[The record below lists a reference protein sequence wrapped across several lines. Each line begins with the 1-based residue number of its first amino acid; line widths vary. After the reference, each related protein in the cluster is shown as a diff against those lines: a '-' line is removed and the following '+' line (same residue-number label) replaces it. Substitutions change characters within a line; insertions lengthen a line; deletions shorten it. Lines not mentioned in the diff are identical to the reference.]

1 MLTYL
6 QIRDFALIE
15 NVELELGPGLTV
27 LTGETGAGKS
37 MLVDALGLVLGDRAE
52 PRQIRAG
59 CDRAEVTAEF
69 DLGDLDLPRA
79 WLDER
84 GLADASQCL
93 IRRVVARAGRSR
105 AFINGTPVTLQDL
118 KGLGEQLADIHGQ
131 HEHQS
136 LLRAESQRRMLDT
149 WGRNQPS
156 ADTVATAYHAWNE
169 AETARTALANDQA
182 RDGERRALLRFQ
194 LDELNTLA
202 PQPGEFAAL
211 GEEHRRLAHADELV
225 AALGTL
231 CDGLYEADEGSVH
244 DRLGR
249 ATRELAELQRL
260 DPTLA
265 DHAEALEDAL
275 IRVQESASGLR
286 HCADRIDLDP
296 GRLTQAERRLEALHE
311 TGRKY
316 RVAPDELPQLHASLM
331 EELGDDEDPDA
342 QLARL
347 TEAATGAAAEYDRTA
362 TELSRRRAAAGTALA
377 AVVTD
382 SLQLLAMPGGR
393 FEVELQPLND
403 AQGSAGGNE
412 RVRFLVSANPDQPP
426 QALGQVASGGELS
439 RISLAIQAATA
450 ASVDVP
456 TLVYDEVDVGIGG
469 RVAEIVGRL
478 LRDLA
483 EARQVFCITH
493 LPQVAAQAHGHLQV
507 SKQAEE
513 AVTSTAVTP
522 LDRKARV
529 EELARMLG
537 GLKIT
542 AQTRAHAEEMIA
554 LARTG

>member
-69 DLGDLDLPRA
+69 DLGDLDPPRA

-84 GLADASQCL
+84 GLADAGQCL

-118 KGLGEQLADIHGQ
+118 KALGELLADIHGQ

-149 WGRNQPS
+149 WGRNQPF
-156 ADTVATAYHAWNE
+156 ADTVATAYRAWNE
-169 AETARTALANDQA
+169 AETARTALADDQV

-249 ATRELAELQRL
+249 AARELAELQRL

-265 DHAEALEDAL
+265 NPAEVLEEAL

-296 GRLTQAERRLEALHE
+296 GRLAQVERRLEALHE

-316 RVAPDELPQLHASLM
+316 RVAPDELPQLHASLVA
-331 EELGDDEDPDA
+331 ELGDDEDPDTR
-342 QLARL
+342 LARL
-347 TEAATGAAAEYDRTA
+347 TEAATEAA
-362 TELSRRRAAAGTALA
+362 TEYHRAATGLSRQRAAAGEALGEM
-377 AVVTD
+377 VTE

-393 FEVELQPLND
+393 FAVELQPLD
-403 AQGSAGGNE
+403 DGQGSVGGNE
-412 RVRFLVSANPDQPP
+412 QVRFLVSANPDQPP
-426 QALGQVASGGELS
+426 LPLGQVASGGELS

-507 SKQAEE
+507 NKQSEE
-513 AVTSTAVTP
+513 AVTTTAVTP
-522 LDRKARV
+522 LDREARI

-542 AQTRAHAEEMIA
+542 AQTRAHAEEMIE

>member
-69 DLGDLDLPRA
+69 DLGDLDPPRA

-84 GLADASQCL
+84 GLADAGQCL

-118 KGLGEQLADIHGQ
+118 KALGELLADIHGQ

-149 WGRNQPS
+149 WGRNQPF
-156 ADTVATAYHAWNE
+156 ADTVATAYRAWNE
-169 AETARTALANDQA
+169 AETARTALADDQV

-249 ATRELAELQRL
+249 AARELAELQRL

-265 DHAEALEDAL
+265 NPAEVLEEAL

-296 GRLTQAERRLEALHE
+296 GRLAQVERRLEALHE

-316 RVAPDELPQLHASLM
+316 RVAPDELPQLHASLVA
-331 EELGDDEDPDA
+331 ELGDDEDPDTR
-342 QLARL
+342 LARL
-347 TEAATGAAAEYDRTA
+347 TEAATVAAAEYHRAA
-362 TELSRRRAAAGTALA
+362 TELSRQRAAAGEALGEM
-377 AVVTD
+377 VTE

-393 FEVELQPLND
+393 FAVELQPLD
-403 AQGSAGGNE
+403 DGQGSVGGNE
-412 RVRFLVSANPDQPP
+412 QVRFLVSANPDQPP
-426 QALGQVASGGELS
+426 LPLGQVASGGELS

-507 SKQAEE
+507 NKQSEE
-513 AVTSTAVTP
+513 AVTTTAVTP
-522 LDRKARV
+522 LDREARI

-542 AQTRAHAEEMIA
+542 AQTRAHAEEMIE